1 MAKAYKT
8 KTKTETTERSGPF
21 SKTTTTYTKESH
33 SKKLAPLDPRTRTTT
48 YTSRGAD
55 LPEGH
60 KKGVKRKVE
69 KTVTN
74 NRGRTRSRLISE
86 KRAER
91 QMKRKD
97 RSYKPASPFSPKAL
111 REEKRRS
118 KLPPRDFKS

>member
-21 SKTTTTYTKESH
+21 RKTTTSYTKESNN
-33 SKKLAPLDPRTRTTT
+33 KNFTKPRTRTTT

-60 KKGVKRKVE
+60 KKGVERKVE

-74 NRGRTRSRLISE
+74 NRGRTRTRLISQE
-86 KRAER
+86 RAER

-97 RSYKPASPFSPKAL
+97 RRYKPASPFSAKAL
-111 REEKRRS
+111 KEKL
-118 KLPPRDFKS
+118 KLKKSPRNFKS